1 MPVPPG
7 TSAGS
12 FIIVPEQSLSSD
24 SPITESNFKALIPL
38 AAATCVN
45 IIGLGIVIPL
55 LPFAV
60 KEAGGGD
67 FEAAAIFSV
76 FSACSLLSAP
86 LWGRLSDQ
94 IGRKPV
100 MIISVLA
107 TVISYLW
114 LANAD
119 TQLAIFLSRAFAG
132 FTAGWLATSQAFV
145 ADVTTSEDRAKG
157 MGMLGAAFGI
167 GFTIGPAIGAT
178 AVGGDHPDFAFPSYI
193 SAGCAFVGLLITSL
207 LVKEP
212 ARHRVHQAEL
222 TEKAFKVAKEPWLL
236 RLLVPFFLVSLVFTG
251 VEGTLAL
258 WGAHVLDIGPRDIGY
273 FLAFAGVINAIVQ
286 GGLVGRLSKKMGE
299 ARVALIGALAL
310 MLSTISLS
318 FVTEYYWLALP
329 MALLAIA
336 MGFHNPAMQ
345 SLMSRQ
351 APEGLKGTV
360 MGTAQSTSSLA
371 RIAGPALAGLAL
383 EHIDVTAQFWIGFV
397 ILIPV
402 LFMILALGR
411 NKVAAEQRG

>member
-1 MPVPPG
+1 MPNAPANG
-7 TSAGS
+7 
-12 FIIVPEQSLSSD
+12 Q
-24 SPITESNFKALIPL
+24 SNFKALIPL

-60 KEAGGGD
+60 KASGGGD

-86 LWGRLSDQ
+86 FWGRLSDKV
-94 IGRKPV
+94 GRKPV
-100 MIISVLA
+100 MVISVLA
-107 TVISYLW
+107 TVVSYVW

-119 TQLAIFLSRAFAG
+119 SQLAIFMSRAFAG

-157 MGMLGAAFGI
+157 MGILGAAFGI
-167 GFTIGPAIGAT
+167 GFTIGPAIGGT
-178 AVGGDHPDFAFPSYI
+178 AVGGEDPNFVLPCYI
-193 SAGCAFVGLLITSL
+193 SAGCAAIGFLITAL

-212 ARHRVHQAEL
+212 ARHRIQQSDL
-222 TEKAFKVAKEPWLL
+222 TEGALKIAKEPWLI

-251 VEGTLAL
+251 VEGTLAI
-258 WGAHVLDIGPRDIGY
+258 WGAHVLDIGPREIGY

-310 MLSTISLS
+310 MLAVLSLS
-318 FVTEYYWLALP
+318 FVTEFYWLALP

-351 APEGLKGTV
+351 APVGWKGAV

-383 EHIDVTAQFWIGFV
+383 EHIDVTAQFWFGFA
-397 ILIPV
+397 ILVPV
-402 LFMILALGR
+402 LFMIMALGR
-411 NKVAAEQRG
+411 SRQAAGQQG

>member
-1 MPVPPG
+1 M
-7 TSAGS
+7 
-12 FIIVPEQSLSSD
+12 SSD
-24 SPITESNFKALIPL
+24 SPSSAPAMGKSDFKALVPL
-38 AAATCVN
+38 AVATCVN

-60 KEAGGGD
+60 KDAGGGD

-86 LWGRLSDQ
+86 FWGRMSDR

-100 MIISVLA
+100 MVVSVLA
-107 TVISYLW
+107 TVVSYAW

-119 TQLAIFLSRAFAG
+119 SQIMIFLSRAFAG
-132 FTAGWLATSQAFV
+132 ATAGWLATSQAFV

-178 AVGGDHPDFAFPSYI
+178 AVGGDHPDFAFPSYL
-193 SAGCAFVGLLITSL
+193 SAGCAAIGFLITL
-207 LVKEP
+207 VLVKEP
-212 ARHRVHQAEL
+212 ARHQFHQADL
-222 TEKAFKVAKEPWLL
+222 TEGALKVAKEPWLV

-251 VEGTLAL
+251 VEGTLAV
-258 WGAHVLDIGPRDIGY
+258 WGAHVLDIGPREIGY

-286 GGLVGRLSKKMGE
+286 GGLVGRMSKRLGE

-310 MLSTISLS
+310 MFAVISLS
-318 FVTEYYWLALP
+318 FVTEFYWLALP

-351 APEGLKGTV
+351 APEGWKGAV

-383 EHIDVTAQFWIGFV
+383 EHIDVTAQFWIGFA
-397 ILIPV
+397 ILVPV

-411 NKVAAEQRG
+411 SRQAAEQNG